1 MSIVDNAKAKASA
14 KVTGAMQAVMG
25 TAVGLM
31 PDAPPDPM
39 RSKGGV
45 IGAQVSRVDGPVKVA
60 GQARFAAEVALDG
73 MCYATLVTSTVARGR
88 IVELDTAAAEAA
100 SGVVLIMTYRNAPKM
115 KAPTRFTES
124 LTAATN
130 SNLTVMQDDVV
141 HYDGEPVAVVLADT
155 QEQAD
160 HAASLIRIAYER
172 EPAVLDFDA
181 VKHEA
186 VPPPIIFTSPPE
198 VKHGDAE
205 TALASAPVSVD
216 LTYRTPRHSHAAIE
230 PHALT
235 TAWNDDGSLV
245 VHTCSQMLGGTRG
258 NLAEVFGLKEKHI
271 RILSPFVGGGFGGKT
286 LWSHEY
292 VAIAAARLAS
302 RPVRL
307 ALSREQVFRLTGF
320 RTVTEQRMALGAR
333 EDGQL
338 LALIHD
344 GLTASV
350 YHNAFPEQI
359 SFPARHMYAAE
370 NLLVGQKK
378 VDLDTAANTSMR
390 APGESVA
397 TFAIE
402 SAMDELAEKLGMDP
416 IELRVV
422 NDPDK
427 DPESGK
433 PFSSRHA
440 VEAWRNGADAFGW
453 SKRNAVPRARREGEW
468 LIGMGCASGTYP
480 FQQMPGG
487 VARIRLSA
495 DGRAVVQ
502 MASHEMG
509 MGTATVQAQHAAAR
523 LGLPFEDVTFEYGD
537 TDLPA
542 GTMAGGSS
550 QTASIIATVAAASD
564 ELFREVI
571 RLAGNDSPLAGLKAD
586 EVEADGGGLRGR
598 EDPARFE
605 TYASILTRAGRDI
618 IEAEGKS
625 PMPTAPMKY
634 SMHSFSAVFCEV
646 RVNDVTGETRVS
658 RLLGSFDCGRILN
671 AKTAASQ
678 FRGGM
683 IQGLGLALTEEL
695 LFDTRSGRFMNPS
708 MAEYHVPVHLDV
720 PEIDVIWTD
729 IPDPH
734 SPMGARG
741 VGEIGITGVGA
752 AVANAIYNACGVRI
766 RDLPLTLDKV
776 LAGLSHSADQGR

>member
-1 MSIVDNAKAKASA
+1 MSIVDQAKA
-14 KVTGAMQAVMG
+14 KVTGAVQAVMG

-31 PDAPPDPM
+31 PDAPADPL
-39 RSKGGV
+39 RRKGGV
-45 IGAQVSRVDGPVKVA
+45 VGAQVSRVDGPVKVA

-73 MCYATLVTSTVARGR
+73 MCYATLVTSTIARGR
-88 IVELDTAAAEAA
+88 IVKIDTAAAEAA
-100 SGVVLIMTYRNAPKM
+100 PGVVLVMTHRNAPKM
-115 KAPTRFTES
+115 RAATRFTES
-124 LTAATN
+124 MNAATN
-130 SNLTVMQDDVV
+130 SNLTVMQDAEIN
-141 HYDGEPVAVVLADT
+141 YNGEPVAVVLADT

-160 HAASLIRIAYER
+160 FAASLIQVSYDKR
-172 EPAVLDFDA
+172 PAVLDFDA
-181 VKHEA
+181 EKQDA
-186 VPPPIIFTSPPE
+186 VAPPLIFVSPPE

-205 TALASAPVSVD
+205 TALAGAPVSVD
-216 LTYRTPRHSHAAIE
+216 LLYRTPRHSHAAIE

-235 TAWNDDGSLV
+235 TAWSDDGSLV
-245 VHTCSQMLGGTRG
+245 LHTCSQMLGGTRY
-258 NLAEVFGLKEKHI
+258 NLAEVFGIKEEQI
-271 RILSPFVGGGFGGKT
+271 RVLSPFVGGGFGGKT

-292 VAIAAARLAS
+292 VAIAAARLAG

-307 ALSREQVFRLTGF
+307 ALTREQVFRLTGF
-320 RTVTEQRMALGAR
+320 RTLTEQRMALGAR
-333 EDGQL
+333 EDGRL
-338 LALIHD
+338 VALIHT
-344 GLTASV
+344 GTTASV

-359 SFPARHMYAAE
+359 SFPARHMYAADT
-370 NLLVGQKK
+370 LLVGQKK
-378 VDLDTAANTSMR
+378 VDLDTVANTSMR

-402 SAMDELAEKLGMDP
+402 SAIDELAEKLDMDP
-416 IELRVV
+416 VELRVV
-422 NDPDK
+422 NEPDK
-427 DPESGK
+427 DPESGR

-440 VEAWRNGADAFGW
+440 IEAWRMGAEAFGW
-453 SKRNAVPRARREGEW
+453 NQRSAAPRTRRDGDW

-487 VARIRLSA
+487 VARIRLSV

-523 LGLPFEDVTFEYGD
+523 LGLPLADVTYEYGD

-564 ELFREVI
+564 ELFTQLI

-586 EVEADGGGLRGR
+586 EVEADEVEEGRGGLRAR
-598 EDPARFE
+598 VDPARFE
-605 TYASILTRAGRDI
+605 TYASILARAGRETV
-618 IEAEGKS
+618 EAEGSS

-634 SMHSFSAVFCEV
+634 SMHSFSAIFCEV
-646 RVNDVTGETRVS
+646 RVNEETGETRVS
-658 RLLGSFDCGRILN
+658 RMLGSFDCGRILN
-671 AKTAASQ
+671 GKTAASQ

-720 PEIDVIWTD
+720 PAIDVIWTD

-734 SPMGARG
+734 SPLGARG

-776 LAGLSHSADQGR
+776 LAGLASSTPT

>member
-1 MSIVDNAKAKASA
+1 MSIIEQAKAKA
-14 KVTGAMQAVMG
+14 TGAMQAVMG

-31 PDAPPDPM
+31 SDAPPDPL
-39 RSKGGV
+39 RSKGGI

-60 GQARFAAEVALDG
+60 GQARFAAEVTLED
-73 MCYATLVTSTVARGR
+73 MCYAALVTSTIARGR
-88 IVELDTAAAEAA
+88 IAEIDTAAAEAA
-100 SGVVLIMTYRNAPKM
+100 AGVVLVMTHHNAPKM
-115 KAPTRFTES
+115 KAPSRFTES
-124 LTAATN
+124 MSAAAN
-130 SNLTVMQDDVV
+130 SSLQVMQDDAV
-141 HYDGEPVAVVLADT
+141 HYDGEPVAIVLAGT

-160 HAASLIRIAYER
+160 FAASLIRISFEQ

-186 VPPPIIFTSPPE
+186 KPPPIIFVSPPE

-205 TALASAPVSVD
+205 AALASAPVSVD
-216 LTYRTPRHSHAAIE
+216 LTYHTTRHSHAAIE

-235 TAWNDDGSLV
+235 TAWGEDGSLV
-245 VHTCSQMLGGTRG
+245 VHTCTQMLGGTRH
-258 NLAEVFGLKEKHI
+258 NLSEVFGLKKEQI
-271 RILSPFVGGGFGGKT
+271 RVLSPFVGGGFGGKT

-292 VAIAAARLAS
+292 VAIAAARLVG

-307 ALSREQVFRLTGF
+307 ALTREQVFRLTGF
-320 RTVTEQRMALGAR
+320 RTLTEQRMALGAR
-333 EDGQL
+333 EDGRL
-338 LALIHD
+338 LALIHE

-350 YHNAFPEQI
+350 YHNTFPEQI
-359 SFPARHMYAAE
+359 SFPARHMYAADT
-370 NLLVGQKK
+370 LLVGQKK

-416 IELRVV
+416 VELRIV
-422 NDPDK
+422 NDAEK
-427 DPESGK
+427 DPDSGL
-433 PFSSRHA
+433 PFSSRQA
-440 VEAWRNGADAFGW
+440 VQAWRKGAEAFGW
-453 SKRNAVPRARREGEW
+453 NQRDAPRSRREGEW

-487 VARIRLSA
+487 VARIRLSS

-523 LGLPFEDVTFEYGD
+523 LGLPFDDVTFEYGD

-550 QTASIIATVAAASD
+550 QTATIIATVTAASA
-564 ELFREVI
+564 ELFKEII
-571 RLAGNDSPLAGLKAD
+571 RLAGNDSPLAGLKVD
-586 EVEADGGGLRGR
+586 EVEAEGGGLRSR
-598 EDPARFE
+598 DDPARFE
-605 TYASILTRAGRDI
+605 TYASILSRAGRDTV
-618 IEAEGKS
+618 EAEGKS

-671 AKTAASQ
+671 AKTASSQ
-678 FRGGM
+678 FRGGI

-720 PEIDVIWTD
+720 PAIDVIWTD

-734 SPMGARG
+734 APMGARG

-766 RDLPLTLDKV
+766 RDIPLTLDKV
-776 LAGLSHSADQGR
+776 LAGLSDAPAA

>member
-1 MSIVDNAKAKASA
+1 MSLVDKARAKA
-14 KVTGAMQAVMG
+14 TGAMQAVMG

-31 PDAPPDPM
+31 ADAPPDPL

-45 IGAQVSRVDGPVKVA
+45 IGAQISRVDGPVKVA

-73 MCYATLVTSTVARGR
+73 MCYATLVTSTIARGR
-88 IVELDTAAAEAA
+88 IVEIDTAAAEAA
-100 SGVVLIMTYRNAPKM
+100 PGVALVMTHRNAPKM
-115 KAPTRFTES
+115 KTPTRFTES
-124 LTAATN
+124 LNAATN
-130 SNLTVMQDDVV
+130 SNLTVMQDAIV

-160 HAASLIRIAYER
+160 FASSLIRISYER

-181 VKHEA
+181 VKQQA
-186 VPPPIIFTSPPE
+186 VALSIIFTSPPE

-205 TALASAPVSVD
+205 GALASAPVAVD
-216 LTYRTPRHSHAAIE
+216 LVYRTPRHSHAAIE

-235 TAWNDDGSLV
+235 TAWDEEGSLV
-245 VHTCSQMLGGTRG
+245 VHTCSQMLGGTRH
-258 NLAEVFGLKEKHI
+258 NLSEVFGLEEEQI
-271 RILSPFVGGGFGGKT
+271 RVLSPFVGGGFGGKT

-292 VAIAAARLAS
+292 VAVAAAKLAG

-307 ALSREQVFRLTGF
+307 TLSREQVFRLTGF
-320 RTVTEQRMALGAR
+320 RTLTEQRMALGAR
-333 EDGQL
+333 EDGRL

-344 GLTASV
+344 GITASV
-350 YHNAFPEQI
+350 YHNTFPEQI

-370 NLLVGQKK
+370 NLRVGQKK

-402 SAMDELAEKLGMDP
+402 SAMDELAEKLGIDP
-416 IELRVV
+416 VELRIV

-427 DPESGK
+427 DPDSGL

-440 VEAWRNGADAFGW
+440 VQAWHMGVEAFGW
-453 SKRNAVPRARREGEW
+453 DQRNAAPRARREGDW

-487 VARIRLSA
+487 VARIRLYA

-550 QTASIIATVAAASD
+550 QTASIIATVTAASNA
-564 ELFREVI
+564 LFKEVI
-571 RLAGNDSPLAGLKAD
+571 RLAGNDSPLAGLRVD
-586 EVEADGGGLRGR
+586 EVEADGGGLRSR

-605 TYASILTRAGRDI
+605 AYASVLARAGRSMV
-618 IEAEGKS
+618 EADGKS

-646 RVNDVTGETRVS
+646 RVNEVTGETRVS

-671 AKTAASQ
+671 GKTAASQ

-683 IQGLGLALTEEL
+683 IQGLGLALTEEM

-720 PEIDVIWTD
+720 PAIDVIWTD

-734 SPMGARG
+734 APMGARG

-752 AVANAIYNACGVRI
+752 AVANAIYNACGVRV

-776 LAGLSHSADQGR
+776 LAGLSAMTVG